1 MVQEFRLTWNWSPM
15 MNDQLHSFVF
25 QPIQVTKNN
34 QVPAKLMMFIPNERL
49 NIFLPNFAF

>member
-1 MVQEFRLTWNWSPM
+1 M